1 MVHSPAVKLDQTDIG
16 TVNDNCPNTSLSDQ
30 ARIASRL
37 AALGYL
43 YDDRPANGAHG
54 RDTYYLV
61 GDASYRVIWCRES
74 TDPDITVEHHLDDQW
89 RVLWRGCALGFLCD
103 GPDTDK
109 ISPVKPRFRRLGQI
123 METMR
128 RDGAA
133 TRCQWQDNTGHGSLS
148 IAVVSQTM
156 EPMAR
161 HLVIKPATSRV
172 CLTVDGQAVATLSL
186 TESFSESADDFCRN
200 HFESFLKTQPHARSE
215 RTVGKRWKTL
225 RENVV
230 TFLTSR

>member
-74 TDPDITVEHHLDDQW
+74 TDPDI
-89 RVLWRGCALGFLCD
+89 
-103 GPDTDK
+103 K
-109 ISPVKPRFRRLGQI
+109 
-123 METMR
+123 
-128 RDGAA
+128 
-133 TRCQWQDNTGHGSLS
+133 
-148 IAVVSQTM
+148 
-156 EPMAR
+156 
-161 HLVIKPATSRV
+161 
-172 CLTVDGQAVATLSL
+172 
-186 TESFSESADDFCRN
+186 
-200 HFESFLKTQPHARSE
+200 
-215 RTVGKRWKTL
+215 
-225 RENVV
+225 
-230 TFLTSR
+230 